1 MTYEDKAVKIVKA
14 GLGLAAIGGLTYL
27 GYRVYK
33 IAKQAKIDA
42 ELDQKYEEHA
52 EAEKIINQ
60 DYDKVAK
67 GFDDEPEDEEEEHVI
82 RTATILRPDFDNIS
96 EVGNEAPGPVEPIDE
111 DIIRD
116 SIKAIVDAYKGDS
129 ELFPFDLE
137 SSDGNSGIRFETRED
152 LRTMRFGVETPEAMK
167 QFKMFTL
174 AEVSEFQDSY
184 LFHTLQDWLNVP
196 VHITRARDEN
206 LALNIR
212 QNRKDFFGP
221 DAPDYILD
229 SQTFGELVILLA
241 KKAQYD
247 WGDNELEDLIAEMIF
262 NLDWENLL
270 SHYDASNTTEQP
282 VLKAA
287 TAINVIMDNRYTY
300 DDVKHH
306 QTIGL
311 FGLPLEKLDRVNH
324 DSEYGFLDQYN
335 DSTFGE

>member
-33 IAKQAKIDA
+33 IARQAKEDA

-52 EAEKIINQ
+52 EAEKVINQ
-60 DYDKVAK
+60 EYDKVAK
-67 GFDDEPEDEEEEHVI
+67 GFDDDPEEDGEHVTT
-82 RTATILRPDFDNIS
+82 TAKILRPDFDNIR
-96 EVGNEAPGPVEPIDE
+96 EVGNEATDWTPAPIDE
-111 DIIRD
+111 ELIKD
-116 SIKAIVDAYKGDS
+116 SIKAIVDAYKGDA

-137 SSDGNSGIRFETRED
+137 ASDGVTGIRFETRED
-152 LRTMRFGVETPEAMK
+152 LKTMRFGVETPEAMK

-196 VHITRARDEN
+196 IHIAKVRDEN

-270 SHYDASNTTEQP
+270 NNYEHSNPTEQP

-287 TAINVIMDNRYTY
+287 NAINVIMDNRYNY

-306 QTIGL
+306 RTVGL
-311 FGLPLEKLDRVNH
+311 FGLPLEKLDKVNH
-324 DSEYGFLDQYN
+324 DSEYGFIDQYN